1 MVLSK
6 PYRIMLSNSPL
17 PKIAVLL
24 LSFTQLLCHPSLAST
39 TRLLSEKPLNYL
51 VMNDTCT
58 GSLGENIFEDGDF
71 GRGSANIL
79 QNNPMIAPDYNYATV
94 GPPQDGSYT
103 ITSYTGAWP
112 GLFSSWINLMD
123 NSADA
128 DGYMMVVNASFSP
141 GVFYRQEIT
150 GLCENTL
157 YEFSADVANL
167 IAQGVTGH
175 IFPNVS
181 FFINDEEA
189 FTTGNVPQNNKWN
202 TYGFTFVTDPGTT
215 SLTLSIR
222 NNAPGGIGN
231 DLALDNITFRACG
244 PDAVITPVGI
254 NYVCLDTD
262 PVTIQAEVFNS
273 PFAQDFIQWEI
284 STTNGTSWSAIPGAT
299 DLSYTIT
306 DFASGTYLYR
316 FQLAASAENL
326 DNDKCR
332 VLSETATIIVV
343 PLEYAIT
350 DTICA
355 GGTYVQG
362 NTTYTETGVYVDNL
376 ISSIGCDSI
385 VTLDLTVLSD
395 PNISADVMV
404 VPPVCA
410 SDGTG
415 RIDVLSVSHGF
426 PPYEYQL
433 DGLPPQTQNF
443 FNGLDKTTYTL
454 TIRDRFGC
462 SFVRTVEIPVP
473 PPLEV
478 DLGEDIV
485 VSLGE
490 RIVLQANSNY
500 QNLRYNWMP
509 SELLDCQDCRTP
521 GLLPIEDQQFLVE
534 VINEFGCSAVDSV
547 QVRVSKEYP
556 VFVPNIFSPNDD
568 GVNDYFTLFARS
580 SAVTDIQK
588 LAVFDRWGN
597 QLFER
602 TNFPPNSEIDGWNGF
617 VNGKVVGNG
626 VYVYVADIAFIDG
639 VVRQFTGS
647 VTLVK

>member
-1 MVLSK
+1 MFLK
-6 PYRIMLSNSPL
+6 SPL
-17 PKIAVLL
+17 AQLSAVVLL
-24 LSFTQLLCHPSLAST
+24 SVFLISGRSHTLSPSKIYEHPTPFLI
-39 TRLLSEKPLNYL
+39 
-51 VMNDTCT
+51 MNDTCT

-71 GRGSANIL
+71 GRGANNIL
-79 QNNPMIAPDYNYATV
+79 QSNPLIAPDYTYVTV

-103 ITSYTGAWP
+103 ITNGTGAWP
-112 GLFSSWINLMD
+112 GLYPTWINLQD
-123 NSADA
+123 NSSNP

-189 FTTGNVPQNNKWN
+189 FTTGNVPQNNAWN

-254 NYVCLDTD
+254 NFVCLDND

-273 PFAQDFIQWEI
+273 PYPQDFIQWEI
-284 STTNGTSWSAIPGAT
+284 SISGGQFWNPIPGAT
-299 DLSYTIT
+299 ALSYTIT

-316 FQLAASAENL
+316 FQLAGSSENL
-326 DNDKCR
+326 GNDKCR

-343 PLEYAIT
+343 PLEYSIT
-350 DTICA
+350 DTIC
-355 GGTYVQG
+355 GGLSYPVG
-362 NTTYTETGVYVDNL
+362 SSVYTETGVYVDSL

-385 VTLDLTVLSD
+385 VTLDLTVLPD
-395 PNISADVMV
+395 PNITAEISVI
-404 VPPVCA
+404 PPACA

-415 RIDVLSVSHGF
+415 RIDVVSVSNGF

-433 DGLPPQTQNF
+433 DDAPAQNQNF
-443 FNGLDKTTYTL
+443 FTQLDKSSYTL

-462 SFVRTVEIPVP
+462 SMVQTIEIPVP
-473 PPLEV
+473 PPLMV
-478 DLGEDIV
+478 DLGDDIRLP
-485 VSLGE
+485 LGE
-490 RIVLQANSNY
+490 GVTLSATSNY
-500 QNLRYNWMP
+500 QELQYTWTP
-509 SELLDCQDCRTP
+509 SDLLDCQGCSTP
-521 GLLPIEDQQFLVE
+521 SLLPLEDQFIFVE
-534 VINEFGCSAVDSV
+534 VTNEFGCTAIDSIQIFVD
-547 QVRVSKEYP
+547 KDYP
-556 VFVPNIFSPNDD
+556 IYAPNVFSPNDD
-568 GVNDYFTLFARS
+568 GINDYFTLYGS
-580 SAVTDIQK
+580 DKAVSDIQK
-588 LAVFDRWGN
+588 LLIFDRWGKL
-597 QLFER
+597 LFER
-602 TNFPPNSEIDGWNGF
+602 TNFPVNREIDGWSGY
-617 VNGKVVGNG
+617 VKQKLAASG
-626 VYVYVADIAFIDG
+626 VYVYLAEVAFIDG
-639 VVRQFTGS
+639 VVRQYSGS
-647 VTLVK
+647 VALIQ

>member
-1 MVLSK
+1 MQLK
-6 PYRIMLSNSPL
+6 SPL
-17 PKIAVLL
+17 LPLLPIILFSALL
-24 LSFTQLLCHPSLAST
+24 LSSST
-39 TRLLSEKPLNYL
+39 SKTKHGILEKPASFLM
-51 VMNDTCT
+51 MNDTCT
-58 GSLGENIFEDGDF
+58 GSLGENIFDDGDF

-79 QNNPMIAPDYNYATV
+79 PNDPGIAPDYTYATS

-103 ITSYTGAWP
+103 ITNNTGAWP
-112 GLFSSWINLMD
+112 GLFPTWINLQD
-123 NSADA
+123 NSSSP

-181 FFINDEEA
+181 FFINGVEA
-189 FTTGNVPQNNKWN
+189 FTTGNVPQNNDWN

-254 NYVCLDTD
+254 NFVCLDND

-284 STTNGTSWSAIPGAT
+284 STNNGQSWSVIPNAS
-299 DLSYTIT
+299 DLSYVISQ
-306 DFASGTYLYR
+306 FASGTYLYR
-316 FQLAASAENL
+316 FQLAASPENL
-326 DNDKCR
+326 SNDKCR

-343 PLEYAIT
+343 PLEYSIT
-350 DTICA
+350 DTICS
-355 GGTYVQG
+355 GSSYTVG
-362 NTTYTETGVYVDNL
+362 NSSYTESGIYLDSL

-385 VTLDLTVLSD
+385 VTLDLTVVPD
-395 PNISADVMV
+395 PNIMADISVT
-404 VPPVCA
+404 PPACA

-415 RIDVLSVSHGF
+415 TIAITSVRNGF

-433 DGLPPQTQNF
+433 DDLPPQQQTF
-443 FNGLDKTTYTL
+443 FSQLDKNSYTL

-462 SFVRTVEIPVP
+462 SAVQTVEIPVP

-478 DLGEDIV
+478 ELGADISLELGESTTLSV
-485 VSLGE
+485 V
-490 RIVLQANSNY
+490 SNY
-500 QNLRYNWMP
+500 QNLQYNWTP
-509 SELLDCQDCRTP
+509 ADVLDCQTCSRP
-521 GLLPIEDQQFLVE
+521 NLLPLEDQVISVE
-534 VINEFGCSAVDSV
+534 VTNEFGCTATDSI
-547 QVRVSKEYP
+547 QVRVSKDYP
-556 VFVPNIFSPNDD
+556 VYAPNVFSPNND
-568 GVNDYFTLFARS
+568 GINDFFTIYARS
-580 SAVTDIQK
+580 NAVNEIQK
-588 LAVFDRWGN
+588 LMVFDRWGKV
-597 QLFER
+597 LFER
-602 TNFPPNSEIDGWNGF
+602 TNIPVNSDIDGWDGF
-617 VNGKVVGNG
+617 VNGKLAGSG
-626 VYVYVADIAFIDG
+626 VYVFVAEIAFIDG
-639 VVRQFTGS
+639 VVRQHTGS
-647 VTLVK
+647 VALIQ